1 MSTKV
6 VFTFGLSRLILN
18 VLPTN
23 LGQQKLLASQMTV
36 RNRTPK
42 RSSSPHAPT
51 WPGLL
56 RRPRQLQH
64 PYWHAAQCWDG
75 EFYLGPQRFFVRRG
89 KGEKAL
95 DGNLSKFPTGF
106 LQLAGN
112 LQSKSYKA
120 WNQPCWI
127 SDMWINFSRSFVGSK
142 QLWLILEGIKFP
154 VIIKLLLTPFHS
166 KITL

>member
-1 MSTKV
+1 
-6 VFTFGLSRLILN
+6 
-18 VLPTN
+18 
-23 LGQQKLLASQMTV
+23 MTV
-36 RNRTPK
+36 RNPPHAAAAR
-42 RSSSPHAPT
+42 PHAPT

-75 EFYLGPQRFFVRRG
+75 EFYLGPQRFSFDVERVLQ
-89 KGEKAL
+89 AL

-112 LQSKSYKA
+112 IQSKSYKA

-127 SDMWINFSRSFVGSK
+127 SDMWINFWRSFVGSK
-142 QLWLILEGIKFP
+142 QLRLILEGIKFP
-154 VIIKLLLTPFHS
+154 VISKLLLMPFDS
-166 KITL
+166 NITLWLTTIKKVMCL